1 MAFEGNTGLQVASQ
15 YGARETGNTAGVETT
30 KTAFNILNIELTSE
44 GLKNSFLPPLVIP
57 KNAQIK
63 RAFITVNTALTGVTG
78 LSIGRGNAP
87 ATDGIT
93 LVAADLAVGSRDL
106 TAKLT
111 GEWAATSATTTA
123 NQIGI
128 LVTGAPT
135 ITTGRASLVIEY
147 VYKTR
152 NDLEFKAQAAS
163 KPVYKP
169 QPV

>member
-1 MAFEGNTGLQVASQ
+1 MAYEGNTGLQVAAQ
-15 YGARETGNTAGVETT
+15 YGARDTGISVGVETT
-30 KTAFNILNIELTSE
+30 KTAFNILSIELTSQ
-44 GLKNSFLPPLVIP
+44 GLKDKFLPPLVMP

-63 RAFITVNTALTGVTG
+63 RAFITVNAALTGVTG
-78 LSIGRGNAP
+78 LSIGRGGGA

-93 LVAADLAVGSRDL
+93 LVAADFAVGSRDL

-111 GEWAATSATTTA
+111 GEWAPTSATTTA
-123 NQIGI
+123 NNIGI
-128 LVTGAPT
+128 VVTGAPT
-135 ITTGRASLVIEY
+135 TETGRASLVIEY

-152 NDLEFKAQAAS
+152 NDLEFKSQAAS